1 MHEYS
6 LAVDLMKS
14 VLTTAKDNSASVV
27 NHISIKVGKVAHV
40 NPMQLEFCLKSV
52 SEGTIAENADYDFE
66 AVDPE
71 IKCECGYFG
80 KPDITGDNLDMLE
93 YLISLRCPRCGG
105 NVEVIGG
112 TELAVESIDID

>member
-80 KPDITGDNLDMLE
+80 KPDTTGDNLDMLE